1 MSSKKKAYEVYICK
15 YNGEIVY
22 IGEGAL
28 GRHNH
33 CTSGTSHVYELNELR
48 FTGDRNLFT
57 VEVKYFQTKKIASEI
72 EKELIKIHKPKFNKK
87 GNGCTSVEDRK
98 LFRGLILEKL
108 NTMRKTQTQKEKLIK
123 CVDEFLEFH
132 TDQMLREEGLLF
144 RKRHIYEK
152 CGLHQLSTVV
162 NNLLSGRV
170 GDNSMPKM
178 FEIALEYAYNKH
190 YTK

>member
-1 MSSKKKAYEVYICK
+1 MSNKVYEVYICK
-15 YNGEIVY
+15 YDDEIVY

-33 CTSGTSHVYELNELR
+33 CTNGTSHVYELNELH
-48 FTGDRNLFT
+48 FTGDRKLFT
-57 VEVKYFQTKKIASEI
+57 VEVKYFQTKEIASEI

-87 GNGCTSVEDRK
+87 GNGCTSIEDRK

-152 CGLHQLSTVV
+152 CGLHQLSIVV